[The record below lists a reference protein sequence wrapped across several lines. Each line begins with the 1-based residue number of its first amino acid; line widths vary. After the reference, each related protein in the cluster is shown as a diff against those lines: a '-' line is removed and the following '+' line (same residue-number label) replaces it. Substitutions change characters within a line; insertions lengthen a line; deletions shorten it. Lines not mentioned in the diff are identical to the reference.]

1 MDDDL
6 NRFRWEKRLLFL
18 FAPDERHAGAV
29 LMKAQ
34 VDARREEM
42 LDRDLVFF
50 ELFATGTS
58 RMDAEPLP
66 SATAAA
72 LRARF
77 SPEPDAATLALVG
90 KDGGVK
96 LSRRDPAGLDEV
108 FARIDAMPM
117 RQAEIR
123 RRQQSK

>member
-1 MDDDL
+1 MEDDL
-6 NRFRWEKRLLFL
+6 SRFRWENRLLFL
-18 FAPDERHAGAV
+18 FAPDERHASAALV
-29 LMKAQ
+29 KAE

-58 RMDAEPLP
+58 RMNAQPIP

-72 LRARF
+72 LWARF
-77 SPEPDAATLALVG
+77 SPQPDAATLVLVG

-96 LSRRDPAGLDEV
+96 LTRRDPEGLDEV

-117 RQAEIR
+117 RQIEIR